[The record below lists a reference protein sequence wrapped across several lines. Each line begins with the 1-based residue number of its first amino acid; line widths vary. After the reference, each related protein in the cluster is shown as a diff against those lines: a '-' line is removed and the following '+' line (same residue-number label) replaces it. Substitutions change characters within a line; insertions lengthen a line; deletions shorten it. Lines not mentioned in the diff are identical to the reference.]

1 LDIKDQNNTNLSHNF
16 IKASRAWPIFLL
28 SFIRLFYVSIF
39 ERAIQNHLYFVIDI
53 SESILGIISSIGA
66 IAYIFAPLI
75 GQIITSKIGIR
86 NGIIISSIATVVL
99 TGAQTIYF
107 EPWFLITCRILLG
120 LSIGLFWPNIFNLL
134 SKWQNVISKKQSK
147 RNFRNFNF
155 SWNFGFVSG
164 LLTGYFWAF
173 IWSDYL
179 AMIISWFLS
188 FLLIPFSFFI
198 IKEQKLK
205 GIKSKSKVKLTHSIS
220 EEVIKGS
227 PVNNINTPMV
237 VYPILFSWV
246 GIIFLTISKSLFR
259 FSYPIFLKDFL
270 APSYLSYLIL
280 FGLQSTQ
287 LIGLTWINSMK
298 VYSRKLAVIFS
309 IFAVIL
315 FAVFILY
322 ANNIWY
328 ISIISATVGLFLG
341 LIHGTSM
348 KIMLQYGTAKNTT
361 KFSTINEI
369 LVGAG
374 FGLTP
379 IFAGYIAEVNIYFM
393 FIFII
398 ILGVVIS
405 IILIYLSRNVKN
417 RKKK

>member
-1 LDIKDQNNTNLSHNF
+1 MDINNQNNYKVADDHF
-16 IKASRAWPIFLL
+16 KAYRTWPIFVL

-39 ERAIQNHLYFVIDI
+39 ERALQNHLYFIIDI
-53 SESILGIISSIGA
+53 SESTLGIISSIGA

-75 GQIITSKIGIR
+75 GQVITSRIGIR
-86 NGIIISSIATVVL
+86 NGIIISSITTVML
-99 TGAQTIYF
+99 TGAQIIYF
-107 EPWFLITCRILLG
+107 EPWYLITCRILLG
-120 LSIGLFWPNIFNLL
+120 LSIGLLWPNLFNLL
-134 SKWQNVISKKQSK
+134 SKWQNVISKKESK
-147 RNFRNFNF
+147 NNFRNFNF
-155 SWNFGFVSG
+155 SWNFGFVGG
-164 LLTGYFWAF
+164 LLIGYFWAF

-198 IKEQKLK
+198 KKEEKLN
-205 GIKSKSKVKLTHSIS
+205 GIKAKSKFKLTHSIS

-227 PVNNINTPMV
+227 PVNNINTPMT
-237 VYPILFSWV
+237 VYPILFSWI
-246 GIIFLTISKSLFR
+246 GIIFLTISKALFR
-259 FSYPIFLKDFL
+259 FSYPIFLKDFSS
-270 APSYLSYLIL
+270 PSYLSYIIL

-287 LIGLTWINSMK
+287 LLGLTWINSMK
-298 VYSRKLAVIFS
+298 VYSRKIS
-309 IFAVIL
+309 VIL
-315 FAVFILY
+315 SISIIMLFAIFILY
-322 ANNIWY
+322 ANNILY
-328 ISIISATVGLFLG
+328 ISIISMTVGLFLG

-379 IFAGYIAEVNIYFM
+379 IFAGYVAEVNIYLM

-398 ILGVVIS
+398 ILGVLIS
-405 IILIYLSRNVKN
+405 IVLLYLSRNVK
-417 RKKK
+417 RVKIV